1 MVTLVKAAFV
11 HAAVFALGMSLP
23 AAGQTLDKV
32 KACFVYLGPLED
44 SGWTHQ
50 HHLGAE
56 SAKAGLGDRM
66 ELVWQDNVPEDSS
79 AEAVIEDFARSG
91 CNIIFTTSFG
101 FMDQTNAIAAKY
113 PDVKFEHATG
123 YKRDT
128 PNVSTYNARFYEGR
142 AVEGLLAGSMTRTNK
157 IGYLASYPIPE
168 VLAGINAYYLAAR
181 KVNPD
186 VELEVRWAY
195 TWFDPQIERDAAQS
209 MIDAGVDVI
218 AAHTDS
224 TATLE
229 AGSASG
235 GSVLGFGQASDMSEF
250 GPSPRIS
257 AIVNN
262 WGPYYFERISALLD
276 GTYAQSDTFK
286 GMSQGVLV
294 GLITDEVPKTV
305 QAEAEALRDALAA
318 GTTSAFVGPINKQDG
333 SPWLAEGE
341 FAPDADILGMN
352 FLVEGI
358 VGDIPK

>member
-1 MVTLVKAAFV
+1 MVASVKSAIVSAAII
-11 HAAVFALGMSLP
+11 AIGLSLP
-23 AAGQTLDKV
+23 AGGKSMDRV

-44 SGWTHQ
+44 SGWTYQ
-50 HHLGAE
+50 HHLGAT

-79 AEAVIEDFARSG
+79 AEAVIENFARSG
-91 CNIIFTTSFG
+91 CDIIFTTSFG
-101 FMDQTNAIAAKY
+101 FMDQTIAIAAKY
-113 PDVKFEHATG
+113 PEVKFEHNSG

-142 AVEGLLAGSMTRTNK
+142 AVEGLLAGRMTRTNK
-157 IGYLASYPIPE
+157 IGYVASYPIPE
-168 VLAGINAYYLAAR
+168 VLAGINAYYLAAK

-186 VELEVRWAY
+186 VELEVRWVY
-195 TWFDPQIERDAAQS
+195 TWFDPEVEGAAAQS
-209 MIDAGVDVI
+209 LIDAGVDVI

-229 AGSASG
+229 TAAANG

-262 WGPYYFERISALLD
+262 WGPYYFERINALLN
-276 GTYAQSDTFK
+276 GTYQQSDTWK

-294 GLITDEVPKTV
+294 GLITDEVPKSV
-305 QAEAEALRDALAA
+305 KAEAEALRDALAA

-333 SPWLAEGE
+333 TPWLAEGE
-341 FAPDADILGMN
+341 FAPDGDILGMN

-358 VGDIPK
+358 AGEVPN